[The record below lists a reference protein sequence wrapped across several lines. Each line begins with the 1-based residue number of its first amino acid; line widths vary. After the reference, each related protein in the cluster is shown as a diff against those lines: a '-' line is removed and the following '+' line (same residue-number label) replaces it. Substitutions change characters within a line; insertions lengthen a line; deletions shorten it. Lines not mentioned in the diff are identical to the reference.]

1 MNWTILLG
9 IIAPSSWPESENHL
23 DVTIQ
28 SAEVSIDANNIFREV
43 VIAIYIKK

>member
-1 MNWTILLG
+1 MILLG
-9 IIAPSSWPESENHL
+9 IIAPSSWPESESHL

-28 SAEVSIDANNIFREV
+28 NAEASTDANNIFRGV